1 MSNNTFQKVSIRTL
15 DLKSDQIQ
23 ITTQYNPKELS
34 FTKAVNWSD
43 MGTVGTNFPSLSF
56 EKGNAIDLSVE
67 LFFDYYEEQNKDVR
81 PVIRQIVQLCQI
93 NDCKEGNGDIA
104 KRPPK
109 VELIWGKSQD
119 ALGIGKKFQGV
130 MTSAQTKYTMFTSD
144 GIPCRASVTVTIKQA
159 DVVGYQT
166 ADSEGKVTQ
175 HFRFNSAQEAAA
187 TSGGL
192 KQLEK
197 DKVDITDPGSFPVD
211 VEITDGSDEEE
222 SE

>member
-1 MSNNTFQKVSIRTL
+1 MSNNTYQKVSIRTL

-43 MGTVGTNFPSLSF
+43 MGTVGTDYPSISF

-81 PVIRQIVQLCQI
+81 EEVRKIVQLCQI
-93 NDCKEGNGDIA
+93 HDCKEGNGDTA

-109 VELIWGKSQD
+109 VELLWGDGD

-187 TSGGL
+187 TTGGL
-192 KQLEK
+192 KQLEN
-197 DKVDITDPGSFPVD
+197 DKVDITDPNSFPVD
-211 VEITDGSDEEE
+211 VEITDGADEEDAE
-222 SE
+222 